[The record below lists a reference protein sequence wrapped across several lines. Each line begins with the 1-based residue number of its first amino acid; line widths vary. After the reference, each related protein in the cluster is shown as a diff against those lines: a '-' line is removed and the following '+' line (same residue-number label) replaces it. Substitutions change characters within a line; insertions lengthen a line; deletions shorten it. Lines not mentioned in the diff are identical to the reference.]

1 MERILTVHPIE
12 GSLAKLM
19 LLIGFGYNQGLL
31 IEEIAL
37 NNAAAACVGEPCGS
51 GFTREHRQSRCQTPR
66 CILRG

>member
-19 LLIGFGYNQGLL
+19 LLIGFGYNEGLL

-37 NNAAAACVGEPCGS
+37 NNQLLLV
-51 GFTREHRQSRCQTPR
+51 
-66 CILRG
+66 

>member
-1 MERILTVHPIE
+1 MERILTVHPAE

-37 NNAAAACVGEPCGS
+37 NNAAAALCRRTLWEQLSSCGS
-51 GFTREHRQSRCQTPR
+51 WPCRRWGA
-66 CILRG
+66 